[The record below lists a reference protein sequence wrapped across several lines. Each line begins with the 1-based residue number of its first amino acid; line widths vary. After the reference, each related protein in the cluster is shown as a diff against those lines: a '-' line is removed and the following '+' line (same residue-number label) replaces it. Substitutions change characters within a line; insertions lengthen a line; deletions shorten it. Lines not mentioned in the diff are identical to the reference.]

1 MTMGRLK
8 LAGDTNKSEL
18 LKLSQLEDMNL
29 YGDIICVWHETP
41 TFSEQDSL
49 VGREFALNGKLQQ
62 VVTRPPDVLVILFVP
77 SEPP

>member
-8 LAGDTNKSEL
+8 LAGDTNSSGL
-18 LKLSQLEDMNL
+18 LQLARHDSGREKHGTKN
-29 YGDIICVWHETP
+29 TP

-49 VGREFALNGKLQQ
+49 IGREFALNGELQQ
-62 VVTRPPDVLVILFVP
+62 VVTSATDVLFVLFVP